1 MLLPVGEPVM
11 TRHRDP
17 GAVSLPGSSCASEGT
32 EAALAGAA
40 AGAELQ
46 ETSLGRS
53 RPGGGEGEVCI
64 RSARHGESES

>member
-11 TRHRDP
+11 TRHRVP

-53 RPGGGEGEVCI
+53 
-64 RSARHGESES
+64 

>member
-11 TRHRDP
+11 TRHWVP

-53 RPGGGEGEVCI
+53 RPGGEGEVCI